1 MWFVKGYIAQEKGI
15 DINWAK
21 VITFTAKEK
30 LRREEIVKWK
40 LLHGVASKVVMRWHK
55 EFRFS
60 YNWWQCRHSRLED
73 SKTRAPQWE
82 DLYWHHLQMSLHS
95 HTHYSGSC
103 LRIAWSFE
111 WNLVP
116 VKMKSWIL
124 GVVEGE
130 MWSKSD

>member
-1 MWFVKGYIAQEKGI
+1 MTNNELIMWFVKGYVAQEKGI

-60 YNWWQCRHSRLED
+60 YN
-73 SKTRAPQWE
+73 
-82 DLYWHHLQMSLHS
+82 
-95 HTHYSGSC
+95 
-103 LRIAWSFE
+103 
-111 WNLVP
+111 
-116 VKMKSWIL
+116 
-124 GVVEGE
+124 
-130 MWSKSD
+130 